1 MDSENRRRYV
11 ILSEGQFGEP
21 GSKTAMGV
29 IKYGSDPVVAVLD
42 STRAGRNVSEW
53 LGAQHAAP
61 VVATLAEAL
70 PYEPT
75 DAHEQIQAD
84 KIVGTADDTNGALL
98 YPDGAPRFRMI
109 QTNGGSATRHGR
121 TMGRSH

>member
-11 ILSEGQFGEP
+11 ILAEGQFGEP

-53 LGAQHAAP
+53 LGEDNAAP

-70 PYEPT
+70 GQ
-75 DAHEQIQAD
+75 HEQGSVGLQAGD
-84 KIVGTADDTNGALL
+84 R
-98 YPDGAPRFRMI
+98 PRV
-109 QTNGGSATRHGR
+109 
-121 TMGRSH
+121 